1 MNNLIINRFLIWLGK
16 DNIIKKYKAN
26 WSITKIDKSK
36 TLQENVG
43 FSNQK
48 DIQLAIEKV
57 HDKLQLTFRS
67 ECSAKGSVLDI
78 GCGVGLYLKDFP
90 EEISVV
96 GTDLSPDFIDEAKN
110 LLPNGQ
116 FFAEDYM
123 NVRFE
128 KKFKMVFSIS
138 VLEYISPSNLPAFF
152 KKINQDLENDGIV
165 FIQYPHALNNK
176 ACWYPDLSYIHYSPI
191 VVENAIISAGFE
203 VLSHS
208 HSFDDRELNFKFDK
222 KRYDPENENSFKN
235 GAIIV
240 ARKNG

>member
-1 MNNLIINRFLIWLGK
+1 MNNLIINRLLIYFGK
-16 DNIIKKYKAN
+16 DNLIKKYKAN
-26 WSITKIDKSK
+26 WSKTKIDKSK

-67 ECSAKGSVLDI
+67 ECSAEGGVLDI

-96 GTDLSPDFIDEAKN
+96 GTDLCPDFIDEAKN

-152 KKINQDLENDGIV
+152 K
-165 FIQYPHALNNK
+165 
-176 ACWYPDLSYIHYSPI
+176 
-191 VVENAIISAGFE
+191 
-203 VLSHS
+203 
-208 HSFDDRELNFKFDK
+208 R
-222 KRYDPENENSFKN
+222 
-235 GAIIV
+235 
-240 ARKNG
+240 